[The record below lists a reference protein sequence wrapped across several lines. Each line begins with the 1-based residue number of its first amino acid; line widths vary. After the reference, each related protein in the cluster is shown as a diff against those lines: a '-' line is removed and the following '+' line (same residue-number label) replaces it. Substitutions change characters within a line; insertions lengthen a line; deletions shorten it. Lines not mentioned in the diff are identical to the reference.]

1 MKTYLSKWYW
11 WVFLNKL
18 WGRSLVLGSKFF
30 AVSTPICGRKIEI
43 FTSCAYQL
51 NNDQQLYKF
60 LPRGEELYKHNF
72 LVFHTRC
79 KSAIGELNDI
89 WTESHRCKECNQN
102 CGNNHRGKELPT
114 RYTHNMEEMYSWF
127 TRHVE
132 FDNPQWTAL
141 AGYDWFSACTCF
153 MVPQVLSNCDW
164 CMISLRNGTI
174 TLKHFCPQN
183 TK

>member
-30 AVSTPICGRKIEI
+30 AVSTPICGRKIEM

-60 LPRGEELYKHNF
+60 LPRGEEFYKHNF

-89 WTESHRCKECNQN
+89 WTDSHRCKESNQN

-114 RYTHNMEEMYSWF
+114 RYTQHGRNVQLVHE
-127 TRHVE
+127 TRWIWQPSMDRVGGLWLVFSVHVFHGSSSFVE
-132 FDNPQWTAL
+132 LWLVHD
-141 AGYDWFSACTCF
+141 FS
-153 MVPQVLSNCDW
+153 
-164 CMISLRNGTI
+164 
-174 TLKHFCPQN
+174 
-183 TK
+183 